1 MKREGFQS
9 RLGFLLVSAGCAVG
23 IGNVWKFPYVTGA
36 NGGGVFVLFY
46 LLFLIIM
53 GVPVLTMELA
63 VGRASRKS
71 AVLGYRAL
79 EPAGSKWHIHGWF
92 CVAGCC
98 LLMMYYTTVSGWMLG
113 YFFKFAAGSFTGLTG
128 DAVDAVFAN
137 MRGSAG
143 EMSAWMVITVL
154 AGFLVCSFGLQKGLE
169 RITKVMMIGLLGL
182 ISVLA
187 VHSLTLPGGMEG
199 VKFYLLP
206 DFGRAM
212 EAGLGN
218 VVTAAMNQ
226 AFFTLSLGIAA
237 MEVFG
242 SYMKRDHTL
251 TSEAVRICSL
261 DTFVALMAG
270 LIIFPACFSFGVEP
284 DQGPSLIFMTLP
296 RVFVNMAGGRLWGT
310 LFFLFMTFASF
321 STVIAVFEN
330 LQANCIDNFGWS
342 RRKSAVWNCVFILI
356 ASMPCVLGYNVWS
369 GVHLIGGRDVLDS
382 EDFIV
387 SNLLL
392 PLGSLVYL
400 LFCVTKYGW
409 GYDKFLEEANAGEG
423 LKMPRGLKAYFQ
435 FILPVLI
442 LIILLQGLVP
452 KEWLKQ
458 LFG

>member
-1 MKREGFQS
+1 MKRERFQS

-23 IGNVWKFPYVTGA
+23 IGNVWKFPYVTGE

-46 LLFLIIM
+46 LLFLVVM

-71 AVLGYRAL
+71 AVLSYKAL

-98 LLMMYYTTVSGWMLG
+98 LLMMFYTTVSGWMLG
-113 YFFKFAAGSFTGLTG
+113 YFFKFAAGSFTGLEG
-128 DAVDAVFAN
+128 EAVDN
-137 MRGSAG
+137 MFFEGMLG
-143 EMSAWMVITVL
+143 NPVEMSIWMVVTVL
-154 AGFLVCSFGLQKGLE
+154 AGFLICSFGLQKGLE
-169 RITKVMMIGLLGL
+169 RITKVMMVGLLAL
-182 ISVLA
+182 IAVLA

-206 DFGRAM
+206 DFRRAA
-212 EAGLGN
+212 EAGIGN
-218 VVTAAMNQ
+218 VITAAMNQ

-242 SYMKRDHTL
+242 SYMSREHTL
-251 TSEAVRICSL
+251 TGEAIRICSL

-270 LIIFPACFSFGVEP
+270 LIIFPACTAYGVRP
-284 DQGPSLIFMTLP
+284 DSGSSLIFITLP
-296 RVFVNMAGGRLWGT
+296 KVFLNMAGGRLWGA

-342 RRKSAVWNCVFILI
+342 RKKATAVNCVLILI
-356 ASMPCVLGYNVWS
+356 ASFPCVLGFNVWS
-369 GVHLIGGRDVLDS
+369 DLQIIGGRGVLDS
-382 EDFIV
+382 EDFLV

-400 LFCVTKYGW
+400 LFCVSKWGW
-409 GYDKFLEEANAGEG
+409 GYDKYLEEANAGQG
-423 LKMPRGLKAYFQ
+423 VKMPRWLRPYFLYV
-435 FILPVLI
+435 LPILI
-442 LIILLQGLVP
+442 LVILIQGLIP
-452 KEWLKQ
+452 S
-458 LFG
+458 